1 MTYYRNEWK
10 ARSERKEM
18 MRNISCYLGENP
30 LGMESLYLLVHKDR
44 TPGPYKPVTWN
55 GSKPKQARPE

>member
-1 MTYYRNEWK
+1 
-10 ARSERKEM
+10 